1 MSDEPAYGL
10 SWGGYNI
17 TAPDRASIDEVN
29 RVVHVAAQVDWWR
42 QELQALRAEVERL
55 KTALRRAADEPS
67 IDRARAIADEALGNP
82 ILGRPG
88 NLSDYVQQALKGITL
103 ENAQSE
109 VRNDFF
115 ALRQFIK

>member
-1 MSDEPAYGL
+1 MSLTRELLDRV
-10 SWGGYNI
+10 
-17 TAPDRASIDEVN
+17 TASTDALIRERD
-29 RVVHVAAQVDWWR
+29 
-42 QELQALRAEVERL
+42 ALRAQVERL
-55 KTALRRAADEPS
+55 KTALRRAADEPN

-82 ILGRPG
+82 TIGRPG
-88 NLSDYVQQALKGITL
+88 NLSDYVQQARKGITL